1 MEITRDMGIVT
12 KLVKGNDLSRS
23 TRFHDEKKPNLL
35 DGSSYVIRLMQLR
48 HLSGIK

>member
-23 TRFHDEKKPNLL
+23 TRFHDEKKPIYWMEAVTLYAL
-35 DGSSYVIRLMQLR
+35 CSCDISLA
-48 HLSGIK
+48 